1 MNLRFRLIILSISSL
16 FILGQIKAQDKQQ
29 LPHREKYVRVSD
41 FGKLPTG
48 ARYLI
53 GVKNEDNKIYFLSSI
68 AYKIGKGGKLTATL
82 TEHLTSDTVFSPA
95 PEICWQIE
103 EKEKKA
109 QWCIT
114 SIKEGKYLN
123 YNNKDQTG
131 VYLDSKRVYWDLT
144 LLGEGQIKLSNTVG
158 HSTRYLGF
166 NPIQGEN
173 NGYFGNYKT
182 CQSDTLLIFMHDL
195 TLSERKG
202 ELQLPADSD
211 RIAFIADT
219 LIDGRLPQSE
229 YLLSDG
235 RVAADGF
242 DTWTYL
248 AASQKAFYL
257 QSASST
263 YLRHDL
269 SQGEKQLW
277 YYWNGLISTSEDTPR
292 CLVWNKKQGQLTV
305 VDPYE
310 AEVSSFIPIYFA
322 AVADTM
328 REDFQHGIKTLSGG
342 WSAQRLAELDW
353 QDVRALDL
361 RNATLPA
368 RPLTF
373 KYLPSKANKPIY
385 ISKTGKEVVP
395 ETWPFVIADNLLLK
409 DVYLQDKEPIYVPY
423 PFNLDG
429 QTITYEREMIDGNW
443 ETLCL
448 PFTVDDWPKSF
459 DVQELVKVTQ
469 NGSKLDLG
477 FDKAQKIQANQ
488 PVILRG
494 KGKLKL
500 QAREGLVVTQE
511 AEGIFRGNY
520 DSKDINQAYL
530 LSNDGN
536 SFVNAASGSHLSPFR
551 AYILLDKDYKTIDV
565 KYNII
570 TQIRPQQVI
579 SRDKILYSIDGIRQL
594 STKRQGI
601 YIVDGQK
608 IIIK

>member
-29 LPHREKYVRVSD
+29 LPHRDKYIRVND
-41 FGKLPTG
+41 FGQLPTD

-53 GVKNEDNKIYFLSSI
+53 GVKNEDNKIYFLSSV
-68 AYKIGKGGKLTATL
+68 AYKVGKEGKLSAIL
-82 TEHLTSDTVFSPA
+82 TEYIENDTVFSPT

-103 EKEKKA
+103 EKEKKK

-114 SIKEGKYLN
+114 SIKEEKYLN

-131 VYLDSKRVYWDLT
+131 IYLETKRVFWDLA
-144 LLGEGQIKLSNTVG
+144 LLEEGKIKLSNTTK

-173 NGYFGNYKT
+173 SGYFGNYKS

-195 TLSERKG
+195 TLGEKKG
-202 ELQLPADSD
+202 QLQLPADSD

-219 LIDGRLPQSE
+219 LIDGRLPQSG

-235 RVAADGF
+235 RMAVDGY
-242 DTWTYL
+242 DTWKYL
-248 AASQKAFYL
+248 AASQNAFYL
-257 QSASST
+257 QSLSSA

-277 YYWNGLISTSEDTPR
+277 YYWNGLISTSEDAPR
-292 CLVWNKKQGQLTV
+292 CLVWDKKQRQLAV

-310 AEVSSFIPIYFA
+310 AEVSSYTPIYFA

-328 REDFQHGIKTLSGG
+328 REDLEHGIKTLYGG
-342 WSAQRLAELDW
+342 WSARRLSELDW
-353 QDVRALDL
+353 KDVRALDL

-368 RPLTF
+368 QPLPF
-373 KYLPSKANKPIY
+373 KRLPSKANSPIY
-385 ISKTGKEVVP
+385 VSKKEKDVVP
-395 ETWPFVIADNLLLK
+395 KTWSFVIAENLLLS
-409 DVYLQDKEPIYVPY
+409 DVYLQDKEPLYVPY

-429 QTITYEREMIDGNW
+429 HTITYEREMIDGNW

-448 PFTVDDWPKSF
+448 PFTINDWPEFF
-459 DVQELVKVTQ
+459 DVQELIKVTQ
-469 NGSKLDLG
+469 NGSKLALG
-477 FDKAQKIQANQ
+477 FDKAKKIQANQ

-494 KGKLKL
+494 KGKLTL
-500 QAREGLVVTQE
+500 QSHEGLVVTNE
-511 AEGIFRGNY
+511 AEGMFKVNY
-520 DSKDINQAYL
+520 DDKDIKQAYL

-536 SFVNAASGSHLSPFR
+536 TFVNAAPGSHLSPFR
-551 AYILLDKDYKTIDV
+551 AYLLLDKDYKTIDV

-570 TQIRPQQVI
+570 TQIHPQQAY
-579 SRDKILYSIDGIRQL
+579 SRNKTSYSIDGIRQS
-594 STKRQGI
+594 STKRPGI
-601 YIVDGQK
+601 FIIDGKK
-608 IIIK
+608 IIIN

>member
-1 MNLRFRLIILSISSL
+1 MKRIFLLYLLSCITFSL
-16 FILGQIKAQDKQQ
+16 KAQEYK
-29 LPHREKYVRVSD
+29 
-41 FGKLPTG
+41 
-48 ARYLI
+48 
-53 GVKNEDNKIYFLSSI
+53 VK
-68 AYKIGKGGKLTATL
+68 
-82 TEHLTSDTVFSPA
+82 
-95 PEICWQIE
+95 
-103 EKEKKA
+103 
-109 QWCIT
+109 
-114 SIKEGKYLN
+114 
-123 YNNKDQTG
+123 
-131 VYLDSKRVYWDLT
+131 
-144 LLGEGQIKLSNTVG
+144 
-158 HSTRYLGF
+158 
-166 NPIQGEN
+166 
-173 NGYFGNYKT
+173 
-182 CQSDTLLIFMHDL
+182 
-195 TLSERKG
+195 KG
-202 ELQLPADSD
+202 ELQMPADSD

-219 LIDGRLPQSE
+219 LIDGRLPRNE

-235 RVAADGF
+235 KIAVDGY

-248 AASQKAFYL
+248 AASQNAFYL
-257 QSASST
+257 QSST
-263 YLRHDL
+263 SEYLRHDL
-269 SQGEKQLW
+269 IKGEKQLW
-277 YYWNGLISTSEDTPR
+277 YNWNGLISTSEDTPR
-292 CLVWNKKQGQLTV
+292 CLVWDKKQHKLAV

-310 AEVSSFIPIYFA
+310 AEISSFEPIYFA
-322 AVADTM
+322 AVADPM
-328 REDFQHGIKTLSGG
+328 SEDLKNGIKTLSGG

-353 QDVRALDL
+353 QNVRALDL

-368 RPLTF
+368 HPLAF
-373 KYLPSKANKPIY
+373 KHQPSKANQPIY
-385 ISKTGKEVVP
+385 VSKKEKEVVP
-395 ETWPFVIADNLLLK
+395 EAWPFVIAEDLLLT
-409 DVYLQDKEPIYVPY
+409 DVYLQDKEPLYVPY

-429 QTITYEREMIDGNW
+429 HTITYEREMIDGNW

-448 PFTVDDWPKSF
+448 PFTVNDWSKSF
-459 DVQELVKVTQ
+459 DVQELIKITQ
-469 NGSKLDLG
+469 NGAKLDLG

-511 AEGIFRGNY
+511 AEGIFKGNY

-601 YIVDGQK
+601 YIIDGQK

>member
-16 FILGQIKAQDKQQ
+16 LILGQMKAQGKQQ

-41 FGKLPTG
+41 FGQLPAN

-82 TEHLTSDTVFSPA
+82 TEHLTSDTVFSPS

-103 EKEKKA
+103 EKEKKK
-109 QWCIT
+109 QWSIT
-114 SIKEGKYLN
+114 SIKEEKYLN

-144 LLGEGQIKLSNTVG
+144 LLEEGQIKLSNTVG

-166 NPIQGEN
+166 NPIQGEDY
-173 NGYFGNYKT
+173 GYFGNYKT

-195 TLSERKG
+195 TLSEKKG
-202 ELQLPADSD
+202 ELQMPADSD

-248 AASQKAFYL
+248 AVSQNAFYL
-257 QSASST
+257 QSST
-263 YLRHDL
+263 SEYLRHDL
-269 SQGEKQLW
+269 IKGEKQLW
-277 YYWNGLISTSEDTPR
+277 YNWNGLISTSQDTPR
-292 CLVWNKKQGQLTV
+292 CLVWDKKQRKLAV

-310 AEVSSFIPIYFA
+310 AEISSFEPVYFV
-322 AVADTM
+322 AVADPM
-328 REDFQHGIKTLSGG
+328 SEDLKNGIKTLSGG
-342 WSAQRLAELDW
+342 WSAHHLAELDW
-353 QDVRALDL
+353 QNVRALDL

-368 RPLTF
+368 HPLAF
-373 KYLPSKANKPIY
+373 KHQPSKANQPIY
-385 ISKTGKEVVP
+385 VSKKEKEIVP
-395 ETWPFVIADNLLLK
+395 EAWSFVIAEDLLLA
-409 DVYLQDKEPIYVPY
+409 DVYLQDKEPLYVPY

-429 QTITYEREMIDGNW
+429 HTITCEREMIDGNW

-448 PFTVDDWPKSF
+448 PFTVDDWSKSF
-459 DVQELVKVTQ
+459 DVQELVKITQ
-469 NGSKLDLG
+469 NGTKLDLG
-477 FDKAQKIQANQ
+477 FDKAKKNQANQ

-500 QAREGLVVTQE
+500 QAREGIVVTQE
-511 AEGIFRGNY
+511 SEGIFKGNY

-570 TQIRPQQVI
+570 TQIRPQQVT

-608 IIIK
+608 IITK

>member
-1 MNLRFRLIILSISSL
+1 
-16 FILGQIKAQDKQQ
+16 
-29 LPHREKYVRVSD
+29 
-41 FGKLPTG
+41 
-48 ARYLI
+48 
-53 GVKNEDNKIYFLSSI
+53 
-68 AYKIGKGGKLTATL
+68 
-82 TEHLTSDTVFSPA
+82 
-95 PEICWQIE
+95 
-103 EKEKKA
+103 
-109 QWCIT
+109 
-114 SIKEGKYLN
+114 
-123 YNNKDQTG
+123 
-131 VYLDSKRVYWDLT
+131 
-144 LLGEGQIKLSNTVG
+144 
-158 HSTRYLGF
+158 
-166 NPIQGEN
+166 
-173 NGYFGNYKT
+173 
-182 CQSDTLLIFMHDL
+182 
-195 TLSERKG
+195 
-202 ELQLPADSD
+202 
-211 RIAFIADT
+211 
-219 LIDGRLPQSE
+219 
-229 YLLSDG
+229 
-235 RVAADGF
+235 
-242 DTWTYL
+242 
-248 AASQKAFYL
+248 
-257 QSASST
+257 
-263 YLRHDL
+263 
-269 SQGEKQLW
+269 
-277 YYWNGLISTSEDTPR
+277 
-292 CLVWNKKQGQLTV
+292 
-305 VDPYE
+305 
-310 AEVSSFIPIYFA
+310 
-322 AVADTM
+322 M

-373 KYLPSKANKPIY
+373 KYLPAKANKPIY
-385 ISKTGKEVVP
+385 ISKTEKEVVP
-395 ETWPFVIADNLLLK
+395 ETWPFVIAENLLLK

-448 PFTVDDWPKSF
+448 PFTVNDWPKSF
-459 DVQELVKVTQ
+459 DVQELIKITQ
-469 NGSKLDLG
+469 NGAKLDLG

-511 AEGIFRGNY
+511 AEGIFKGNY

-536 SFVNAASGSHLSPFR
+536 TFVNAASGSHLSPFR
-551 AYILLDKDYKTIDV
+551 AYILLDKDHKTIDV

-601 YIVDGQK
+601 YIIDGQK